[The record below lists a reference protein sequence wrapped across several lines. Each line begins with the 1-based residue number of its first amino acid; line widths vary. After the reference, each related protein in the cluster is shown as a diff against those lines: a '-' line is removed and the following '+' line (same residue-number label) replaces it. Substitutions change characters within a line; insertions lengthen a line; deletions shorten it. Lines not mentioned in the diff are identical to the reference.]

1 MLAMIGGLG
10 TTELIIILVVVVM
23 LFGLGKL
30 PQAAKQLGVG
40 VRNFQKGVKG
50 EDEADEEPKKLDRS
64 KDEAKPA
71 AEVEKEKVEGERAGQ
86 W

>member
-1 MLAMIGGLG
+1 MIAMIGGLG
-10 TTELIIILVVVVM
+10 AWELMLILLAIVM

-50 EDEADEEPKKLDRS
+50 EDDDEPKKLERAS
-64 KDEAKPA
+64 EEAR
-71 AEVEKEKVEGERAGQ
+71 VEKDAEKAEA
-86 W
+86 